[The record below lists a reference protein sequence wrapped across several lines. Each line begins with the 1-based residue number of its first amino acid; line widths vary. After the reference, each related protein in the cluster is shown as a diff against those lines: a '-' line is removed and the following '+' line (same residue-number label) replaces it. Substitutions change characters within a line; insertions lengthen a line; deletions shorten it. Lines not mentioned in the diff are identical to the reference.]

1 MVRSYLVLS
10 SFLALA
16 ACDSAHTSFP
26 VEPEA
31 ASRAAAELGA
41 DVTLVPLVANTIA
54 AHGGSPRAKGGRTT
68 LPGGNG
74 WTYRVGRGDILEVV
88 VWDHPDLTMPAGQ
101 GRRPEETG
109 QHVQSDGTFFYP
121 YVGQVQAAGLTPQAI
136 REALTS
142 SLAAFITDPQVEVK
156 VVAYNSQA
164 VSVTGEI
171 ARPSKLSL
179 TSLPLT
185 LLEAVDAAGGLK
197 EQADV
202 SSVTVRRDGRLYTV
216 DLESFLKDGTGEN
229 NPLLKPG
236 DVVNIPR
243 LVRQEAYLLG
253 QIDKPSSIDITT
265 ESITL
270 TQALTRLGG
279 LRENDADARGIFVF
293 RSRGSDGMTVYQL
306 DASNPAA
313 FLIGTRFY
321 LEPQDV
327 IYVTTAPVARWNRL
341 ISGLLPSIST
351 ARAMRAL
358 DG

>member
-1 MVRSYLVLS
+1 MIRGFLALS
-10 SFLALA
+10 SCLVLA
-16 ACDSAHTSFP
+16 ACDPARTSFP

-31 ASRAAAELGA
+31 ASRAAGELGTN
-41 DVTLVPLVANTIA
+41 VTLVPLVADTIA
-54 AHGGSPRAKGGRTT
+54 VHGGSPRVKGGRTT

-88 VWDHPDLTMPAGQ
+88 VWGHPDLTMPAGQ
-101 GRRPEETG
+101 GRRPEEAG
-109 QHVQSDGTFFYP
+109 QRVQSDGTFFYP
-121 YVGQVQAAGLTPQAI
+121 YVGQVQAAGLTPEAI
-136 REALTS
+136 REALTT
-142 SLAAFITDPQVEVK
+142 SLAAFITNPQVEVK

-179 TSLPLT
+179 TAQPLT

-197 EQADV
+197 EQADATR
-202 SSVTVRRDGRLYTV
+202 VTVRRDGRLYTV
-216 DLESFLKDGTGEN
+216 DLESFLKDGIGAN

-243 LVRQEAYLLG
+243 LVRKEAYLLG
-253 QIDKPSSIDITT
+253 QIVKPSSIDLTT
-265 ESITL
+265 DSVTL

-293 RSRGSDGMTVYQL
+293 RNRGDDGMTVYQL

-313 FLIGTRFY
+313 FLVGTRFY

-327 IYVTTAPVARWNRL
+327 VYVTTAPVSRWNRL
-341 ISGLLPSIST
+341 VSGLIPSLST
-351 ARAMRAL
+351 VRAVRAL